1 MGENDEDFDR
11 IKVFFSKDDKLKIL
25 GELLSCKS
33 SRDIIKLL
41 IAEECYTNEIVKKLD
56 LRSGLVIHHLK
67 KMELIGLLEV
77 TNKKIIRKG
86 QEHRFFRIPSGLII
100 FPEKSKKDDDL
111 LKKFF
116 KEGTKFVAIG
126 ISAILSYS
134 LLDSKVFVPQIDAPI
149 EPQVGQTDPLVYSLI
164 VIIIGLAVLYF
175 RKKRLVEFPDQ
186 TRNLTKCICLF

>member
-67 KMELIGLLEV
+67 KW
-77 TNKKIIRKG
+77 N
-86 QEHRFFRIPSGLII
+86 
-100 FPEKSKKDDDL
+100 
-111 LKKFF
+111 
-116 KEGTKFVAIG
+116 
-126 ISAILSYS
+126 
-134 LLDSKVFVPQIDAPI
+134 
-149 EPQVGQTDPLVYSLI
+149 
-164 VIIIGLAVLYF
+164 
-175 RKKRLVEFPDQ
+175 
-186 TRNLTKCICLF
+186 

>member
-86 QEHRFFRIPSGLII
+86 QEHRFFRIPSGMII
-100 FPEKSKKDDDL
+100 FPEKSKKDDNL

>member
-11 IKVFFSKDDKLKIL
+11 IKVFFSEDDKLKIL
-25 GELLSCKS
+25 GELLSRKS

-126 ISAILSYS
+126 ISAMLSYS
-134 LLDSKVFVPQIDAPI
+134 LLDSKVFVPQIDVPI

-175 RKKRLVEFPDQ
+175 RKKKVS
-186 TRNLTKCICLF
+186 

>member
-25 GELLSCKS
+25 GELLSRKS

-41 IAEECYTNEIVKKLD
+41 IAKECYTNEIVKKLD
-56 LRSGLVIHHLK
+56 LRSGLVTHHLK

-175 RKKRLVEFPDQ
+175 RKKKVS
-186 TRNLTKCICLF
+186 